1 VDVDEEGNGL
11 LREGRLYQLVRQ
23 HDGVRERTLEI
34 AFLEPG
40 AEAYA
45 FTFGWVRRLMN
56 GVRLLVVGNSLEAET
71 ICGLLRTEGIA
82 CDHRHTDV
90 GAGAGD
96 AVGDSGPREILVALD
111 DLESAR
117 QLVTTTPSRLRS

>member
-1 VDVDEEGNGL
+1 
-11 LREGRLYQLVRQ
+11 
-23 HDGVRERTLEI
+23 
-34 AFLEPG
+34 
-40 AEAYA
+40 
-45 FTFGWVRRLMN
+45 MN

-82 CDHRHTDV
+82 RDHRHTDV

-117 QLVTTTPSRLRS
+117 QLVTTDAS